1 MSIWTLVGIGINAA
15 ILMMVVVWYIAKR
28 LNNAGYVD
36 AAWSYGFTFV
46 IAVFALAGSGDAT
59 RKLVLAA
66 MVAVWSLR
74 LGTHILLR
82 LLKHHPTED
91 PRYAELREM
100 FPKRPWFMFFGFF
113 QLQAIL
119 IGILSIPFAISAS
132 NSAPALNPW
141 EIAGVILFVA
151 AFLGE
156 IVADAQLAAFKRN
169 SANAGK
175 VCDAGLWRYSRH
187 PNYFFEWLI
196 WVAFFLYT
204 LGSPHGWVGIISP
217 LLMLL
222 FLTKVTGIPPAEAQ
236 SLKSRGDVYRDYQR
250 RTSAFVPWLP
260 RT

>member
-46 IAVFALAGSGDAT
+46 IGVFALTGSGDTT

-82 LLKHHPTED
+82 LLKHHPAED

-132 NSAPALNPW
+132 NPAPALNPW
-141 EIAGVILFVA
+141 EIAGVILFVV

-156 IVADAQLAAFKRN
+156 IVADAQLAAFKRDP
-169 SANAGK
+169 ANAGK

-196 WVAFFLYT
+196 WVAFFLYAI
-204 LGSPHGWVGIISP
+204 GSPHGWVGIISP

-236 SLKSRGDVYRDYQR
+236 SLKSRGEAYRDYQR

>member
-82 LLKHHPTED
+82 LLKHHPAED

-132 NSAPALNPW
+132 NPAPALNPW
-141 EIAGVILFVA
+141 EIAGVILFAV

-217 LLMLL
+217 LLMLV

-236 SLKSRGDVYRDYQR
+236 SLKSRGDAYRDYQR
-250 RTSAFVPWLP
+250 RTSAFVPWIP

>member
-46 IAVFALAGSGDAT
+46 IGVFALTGSGDTT

-82 LLKHHPTED
+82 LLKHHPAED

-132 NSAPALNPW
+132 NPAPALKPW
-141 EIAGVILFVA
+141 EIAGVILFVV

-156 IVADAQLAAFKRN
+156 IMADAQLAAFKRDP
-169 SANAGK
+169 ANAGK

-196 WVAFFLYT
+196 WVAFFLYA

-236 SLKSRGDVYRDYQR
+236 SLKSRGEAYRDYQR